1 MVSVCMQR
9 ARAWARGRA
18 RQAGAVL
25 GAPTGTTRSAR
36 APRRRGAQHGAPPPA
51 RAAAPLPLPS
61 ERCTGR
67 RGEPQIGFAA
77 RLAWERPQPRSFV
90 DSSAIRQRARSFV
103 DSSAIRRRARSF
115 VDLCAPAPRA
125 PQALRAL
132 RAPCWA
138 MRAHT
143 ATLLTW
149 AAAQDDYRDGSRWLE
164 MARDGAP
171 SRARCEVDEVD
182 EVARYGS
189 AASAPVGKREAP

>member
-77 RLAWERPQPRSFV
+77 RLAWERPQPRRFV

-103 DSSAIRRRARSF
+103 D
-115 VDLCAPAPRA
+115 LCAPAPRA
-125 PQALRAL
+125 PRALRALRAL

-138 MRAHT
+138 TRAHT

-149 AAAQDDYRDGSRWLE
+149 AAARDDYRDGSRWLE
-164 MARDGAP
+164 IARDGAP
-171 SRARCEVDEVD
+171 SRARCEVD

-189 AASAPVGKREAP
+189 AASAPVGKRGAPW